1 MKILV
6 LAKRVLDTA
15 NTNLKMD
22 PIRGTLIKEG
32 VPSIL
37 NPDDANALEA
47 ALAIKD
53 EDPETTITILTMGA
67 PAAKYMIRECLA
79 MGADEAY
86 FLTDDA
92 FGGADTYSTS
102 ATLAYAAK
110 KIGDFDLILAGR
122 QSIVG
127 DTAQVGPQVA
137 QRLGLPL
144 VTYAQNIKI
153 KDGKALVERQLE
165 DGYEV
170 IEAPLPCLITAVG
183 ELNTPRYMT
192 AGGILAA
199 YEKEIITWGCSEIE
213 IDAGICGLVGS
224 PTRVVRSFAP
234 ELKGSGEMLEGSP
247 QAMAETLISKLH
259 EKHVI

>member
-1 MKILV
+1 MKILI
-6 LAKRVLDTA
+6 LAKRVLDTT

-53 EDPETTITILTMGA
+53 ENPDTTITILTMGA

-79 MGADEAY
+79 MGADNAY
-86 FLTDDA
+86 FLTDEA

-102 ATLAYAAK
+102 ATLAYACK
-110 KIGDFDLILAGR
+110 KLDYDIILAGR

-144 VTYAQNIKI
+144 VTYAQDIKI
-153 KDGKALVERQLE
+153 KDGKAIVERQLE

-170 IEAPLPCLITAVG
+170 VEVPMPCLITAVA
-183 ELNTPRYMT
+183 ELNEPRYMT
-192 AGGILAA
+192 VNGILDA
-199 YEKEIITWGCSEIE
+199 YDTEIVTWNHED
-213 IDAGICGLVGS
+213 IDIDVNICGLVGS

-234 ELKGSGEMLEGSP
+234 DLKGSGEMLEGTP
-247 QAMAETLISKLH
+247 QVMAQTLISKLN
-259 EKHVI
+259 EKHIL